1 VRLDWLEGFVLL
13 SSLFDDSH
21 RGLVEVLA
29 SSVPLM
35 RGWRLVGS
43 WRKIAVTRIN
53 LKPSSFPGMQQPHL
67 RLTVPEHGGCESA

>member
-1 VRLDWLEGFVLL
+1 VRLDWREGFVLL

-29 SSVPLM
+29 SFFPLILW
-35 RGWRLVGS
+35 WRLVGS

-53 LKPSSFPGMQQPHL
+53 LKPSNFPGMQQPHF

>member
-29 SSVPLM
+29 SF
-35 RGWRLVGS
+35 
-43 WRKIAVTRIN
+43 
-53 LKPSSFPGMQQPHL
+53 FP
-67 RLTVPEHGGCESA
+67 